1 MKTLQQQEID
11 AISGGSDVGGAN
23 QVEIVDDETDI
34 SLYPHVPC
42 LPCPILPIVDFPRKL
57 RTL

>member
-1 MKTLQQQEID
+1 MKTLQQQEIN
-11 AISGGSDVGGAN
+11 AISGGCDVGG
-23 QVEIVDDETDI
+23 VGETEIVDDVTDI

-42 LPCPILPIVDFPRKL
+42 LPCPILPIIDFPRKP